1 VSALGALLAAAAR
14 ALLPA
19 ERVGHRVDVPVADG
33 PLQGGPSLSR
43 LVLKLSV
50 LACDNSRLSLTWA
63 AQLTPLT
70 RVLHAGER
78 RRARWRPHGLGAWR
92 ASGKVRA
99 TLSLRKL
106 GPSLQRE
113 LLETPGSLRSRR
125 AAGAGTWR
133 RPGARR
139 CASTAASCPR
149 RSALSPP
156 QGETARSA
164 RKSETSAYPRARL
177 AGADAHPRADA
188 C

>member
-1 VSALGALLAAAAR
+1 MSALGALLAAAAR

-106 GPSLQRE
+106 GPSLQQE
-113 LLETPGSLRSRR
+113 LCLKRL
-125 AAGAGTWR
+125 AHCV
-133 RPGARR
+133 PGARQVQVPGGDR
-139 CASTAASCPR
+139 VRVGVRQQLQAAH
-149 RSALSPP
+149 AGPP
-156 QGETARSA
+156 
-164 RKSETSAYPRARL
+164 
-177 AGADAHPRADA
+177 
-188 C
+188 